1 MLRSVSLLLWAVSFS
16 YQTEKVCIS
25 EHGDCNSAL
34 NCKQC
39 RPLQWLV
46 SNAQFISNN
55 SMVAFLP
62 GNHTLNGSRL
72 DTGLVTIKN
81 KNNLSLIAL
90 DSDTSTMVLCTGKQS
105 GFLIKYSMNIHIR
118 GIVFKDCG
126 VTFTKTMSALHLFG
140 VVNATLTKIAILNGT
155 GYNLVLS
162 STCGGYIDITDS
174 SFIAY
179 PQESGS
185 NTGNVII
192 QLDFSCSNNQL
203 VATTVSLNNTVI
215 SLHDKKIKSE
225 KESKEHKRKGLKLW
239 IHQAMVN
246 VTVYNTTVENHAER
260 NVEINMLNFNDNSSR
275 VYIIDSC
282 ILNGRS
288 DTGAG
293 VYVSLAKYES
303 CSEYQKKNTA
313 ILSFINTTFQ
323 GNKASYSGGAVQLH
337 TEPQGSF
344 CKINLDKCT
353 FTHNQAMIGG
363 ALLITQGKLPTFTAH
378 ANPQV
383 SVYINNC
390 TFEENCLTQY
400 GNSKDAIVSLNEVD
414 EVCIRN
420 TEFIKNEGSPLL
432 LVASTVLFE
441 ESVKFISNRA
451 KYGAAIR
458 VCEHSFFFLQKGT
471 HVFFE
476 NNKAM
481 IAGGAIY
488 VEDQHTNL
496 VPQCFFQPLSN
507 SSVTELKEEMSLNFT
522 NNTATLAGDAIYGGS
537 VDHCSTT
544 FFSLNSR
551 NYRKHKHVFEA
562 IFNFSQYLASTV
574 TSNPRGVCICD
585 PNTGQP
591 NCTVRELLLGEHYP
605 GERFI
610 VNVTAVGQRGGTV
623 PALIDVTDSSAN
635 VTLFPHHYRLPTTT
649 KCQSITLAV
658 FSQANKTVAFNMSVV
673 ETNPVKEHFDYFA
686 ESDVRINVKMA
697 DCPWIFQLDKFTNSC
712 KCNTIFNHN
721 LGEHL
726 CNISSMSFTK
736 THSVWVECVVERNS
750 SPEAPTC
757 SKIKLSNYCKNT
769 NCRHAKI
776 YTPYNLSTRQ
786 CTEGREGRLCGICKS
801 NYSLSLGTPQ
811 CLFTADHCSIWRTL
825 AIIIVFLLAGIFLI
839 CILTILNFT
848 VAEGTVNGVLYYSN
862 AIQANHDIFFNS
874 TFLGSCNYTLRV
886 IFAWMNLDLGFNQLC
901 FYSGMTAY
909 QRIWLEYCFLLYLL
923 LLGVLIVFL
932 SRKYICFTRL
942 VGRNV
947 VPVLSTVVSISLYK
961 LVKNSLKAFN
971 CSSRHFWSTDNKQ
984 TNLWLEDETMTC
996 FTAKHIPLVLLSLF
1010 LCLAAVLYTM
1020 CLLMIQCLQRR
1031 SDWSILKWV
1040 NKLRPFFDAN
1050 TGPCRDQY
1058 QFWPGLLLFIRVGII
1073 TLSSINVKP
1082 RLLAVTAI
1090 SMLLFILIFVFPKG
1104 VYKKWPLNV
1113 FEFCFFFCLALS
1125 FATVAYSID
1134 KKKFHEKQASTT
1146 VAIALLILLT
1156 VILYHTYNR
1165 VSGTK
1170 RGSKMIAWIKHNFQ
1184 CKPRRLDDQNV
1195 TPNET
1200 TPLVHPQLMPRM
1212 VNFITPREPLLEDD

>member
-62 GNHTLNGSRL
+62 GNHTLNSNRL
-72 DTGLVTIKN
+72 DTGLVTIEN

-126 VTFTKTMSALHLFG
+126 VTSTKTMSALHLFG
-140 VVNATLTKIAILNGT
+140 VVNATLTKIALLNGT

-179 PQESGS
+179 PPESDS

-225 KESKEHKRKGLKLW
+225 GESKEWNRKGLKLW
-239 IHQAMVN
+239 IYQPMVN

-260 NVEINMLNFNDNSSR
+260 NVEINMLDFNDNSSR

-282 ILNGRS
+282 IGNGRS
-288 DTGAG
+288 DTGGG

-323 GNKASYSGGAVQLH
+323 GNKATYSGGAVQLH

-344 CKINLDKCT
+344 CKINFDKCT
-353 FTHNQAMIGG
+353 FTHNRAMIGG
-363 ALLITQGKLPTFTAH
+363 ALFITQGKLPTFTAH
-378 ANPQV
+378 ADTQV

-390 TFEENCLTQY
+390 TFEENYLTKY
-400 GNSKDAIVSLNEVD
+400 GNNEDAIVSLNEVN
-414 EVCIRN
+414 EV
-420 TEFIKNEGSPLL
+420 TIKNTVFMENKGSSLL

-496 VPQCFFQPLSN
+496 VPKCFFQPLSN

-537 VDHCSTT
+537 VDRCSTKM
-544 FFSLNSR
+544 FSQ
-551 NYRKHKHVFEA
+551 NYREHTHMFEA
-562 IFNFSQYLASTV
+562 IFNFSPYLASTV

-635 VTLFPHHYRLPTTT
+635 VTVFPYHYRLPTTT

-673 ETNPVKEHFDYFA
+673 ETNPVKEHFNYFTA
-686 ESDVRINVKMA
+686 SDVRISVKMA
-697 DCPWIFQLDKFTNSC
+697 DCPWIFQLNSNTNSC
-712 KCNTIFNHN
+712 ECSNIFNHKWTD
-721 LGEHL
+721 LVE
-726 CNISSMSFTK
+726 CNISSMSFAK
-736 THSVWVECVVERNS
+736 LQRVWVECVVERTS

-757 SKIKLSNYCKNT
+757 RKIKLSNHCKNT
-769 NCRHAKI
+769 NCRDAKI
-776 YTPYNLSTRQ
+776 YTSYNLSTRQ
-786 CTEGREGRLCGICKS
+786 CTEGREGRLCGKCKS
-801 NYSLSLGTPQ
+801 NYSLSLGAPQ

-825 AIIIVFLLAGIFLI
+825 ALIIAFFLAGIFLY
-839 CILTILNFT
+839 CILTVSNFT
-848 VAEGTVNGVLYYSN
+848 VAEGTVNGVLYCVN
-862 AIQANHDIFFNS
+862 AIQANHDRFFNNRY
-874 TFLGSCNYTLRV
+874 LGHYNNILRV
-886 IFAWMNLDLGFNQLC
+886 IFAWMNLDPGFNQLC

-909 QRIWLEYCFLLYLL
+909 HRIWLEYCFLLYLL

-932 SRKYICFTRL
+932 SRKYIRFTRL

-947 VPVLSTVVSISLYK
+947 VSVLSTVVSISLYK

-971 CSSRHFWSTDNKQ
+971 CSSKHFWSSDNKQ
-984 TNLWLEDETMTC
+984 TILWLEDETMDC
-996 FTAKHIPLVLLSLF
+996 FSAKHIPLFLLSLF
-1010 LCLAAVLYTM
+1010 LFFVAALYTM
-1020 CLLMIQCLQRR
+1020 CLIMIQCLQRR
-1031 SDWSILKWV
+1031 SNWSILKWV

-1058 QFWPGLLLFIRVGII
+1058 RFWPGLLLFFRIAII
-1073 TLSSINVKP
+1073 VSVFSDLRT
-1082 RLLAVTAI
+1082 RLLTVASISTA
-1090 SMLLFILIFVFPKG
+1090 LFFLSFVLPKG

-1113 FEFCFFFCLALS
+1113 FEFSILFYLAVS
-1125 FATVAYSID
+1125 FVAVSYAKD
-1134 KKKFHEKQASTT
+1134 RHEFHEGQANTIMT
-1146 VAIALLILLT
+1146 IALLTLLP
-1156 VILYHTYNR
+1156 VVLYHTYNR

-1170 RGSKMIAWIKHNFQ
+1170 RGSKMIAWIKHKFQ
-1184 CKPRRLDDQNV
+1184 YKPRRLDDQNV

-1200 TPLVHPQLMPRM
+1200 TPLVHPQLMPRV

>member
-16 YQTEKVCIS
+16 YQTEMVCIS

-34 NCKQC
+34 NCKLC

-55 SMVAFLP
+55 SMVTFLP
-62 GNHTLNGSRL
+62 GNHTLNSNRL
-72 DTGLVTIKN
+72 DTGLVTIEN

-90 DSDTSTMVLCTGKQS
+90 DSDTRTMVLCTGKQS
-105 GFLIKYSMNIHIR
+105 GFLIQYSMNIHIR

-140 VVNATLTKIAILNGT
+140 VVNAKLTEIAILNGT

-162 STCGGYIDITDS
+162 STCGGNIDITDS

-192 QLDFSCSNNQL
+192 QLDFSCSNTQV

-225 KESKEHKRKGLKLW
+225 KESKEHKRKGLQLW
-239 IHQAMVN
+239 IHQPMVK

-260 NVEINMLNFNDNSSR
+260 NVEISMLNFNDNSSR

-288 DTGAG
+288 DTGGG
-293 VYVSLAKYES
+293 VYVSLAKHES
-303 CSEYQKKNTA
+303 CSEYHKKNTA

-344 CKINLDKCT
+344 CKINFDKCT

-496 VPQCFFQPLSN
+496 VPKCFFQPLSN

-537 VDHCSTT
+537 VDRCSTKM
-544 FFSLNSR
+544 FSQ
-551 NYRKHKHVFEA
+551 NYREHTHMFEA
-562 IFNFSQYLASTV
+562 IFNFSPYLASTV

-635 VTLFPHHYRLPTTT
+635 VTVFPHHYELPTTT

-673 ETNPVKEHFDYFA
+673 ETNPVKEHFDYFT

-712 KCNTIFNHN
+712 KCNTIFKHSF
-721 LGEHL
+721 GEYL
-726 CNISSMSFTK
+726 CNISSMSSIK

-757 SKIKLSNYCKNT
+757 RKIKLSNHCKNT

-776 YTPYNLSTRQ
+776 YTPYNMSTRQ
-786 CTEGREGRLCGICKS
+786 CTEGREGRLCGKCKS
-801 NYSLSLGTPQ
+801 NYSLSLGAPQ
-811 CLFTADHCSIWRTL
+811 CLFTADYCSIWRTL
-825 AIIIVFLLAGIFLI
+825 ALIIAFFLAGIFLY
-839 CILTILNFT
+839 CILTVLNFT
-848 VAEGTVNGVLYYSN
+848 VAEGTVNGLLYCVN
-862 AIQANHDIFFNS
+862 AIQANHDIFFNNS
-874 TFLGSCNYTLRV
+874 YRSHYNTILRV
-886 IFAWMNLDLGFNQLC
+886 IFAWMNLDLGFNQQC
-901 FYSGMTAY
+901 FYSRMTAY
-909 QRIWLEYCFLLYLL
+909 QQAWLEYCFLLYLL

-932 SRKYICFTRL
+932 SRKYIRFTRL

-947 VPVLSTVVSISLYK
+947 VPVLSTVVSIALYK
-961 LVKNSLKAFN
+961 LVKNSIKAFH
-971 CSSRHFWSTDNKQ
+971 CSSSQFWSTDTKQ
-984 TNLWLEDETMTC
+984 TILWLEDETIDC
-996 FTAKHIPLVLLSLF
+996 FSAKHIPLFLLSLF
-1010 LCLAAVLYTM
+1010 LFFAAVLYAM
-1020 CLLMIQCLQRR
+1020 CLIMIQCLQRR

-1040 NKLRPFFDAN
+1040 NKLRPFFDAH

-1058 QFWPGLLLFIRVGII
+1058 RFWPGLLLFFRISII
-1073 TLSSINVKP
+1073 LLILSDLRT
-1082 RLLAVTAI
+1082 RLLTVAIASTA
-1090 SMLLFILIFVFPKG
+1090 LFFLIFVFPKG

-1113 FEFCFFFCLALS
+1113 FEFSLLFYLAVS
-1125 FATVAYSID
+1125 FVAVCYVKDRHKFQEWQANATM
-1134 KKKFHEKQASTT
+1134 T
-1146 VAIALLILLT
+1146 IALLIFLS

-1170 RGSKMIAWIKHNFQ
+1170 RGSKMIAWFKHKFR
-1184 CKPRRLDDQNV
+1184 CKRRRLHDQNV
-1195 TPNET
+1195 TPNEN
-1200 TPLVHPQLMPRM
+1200 TPLVHPQLMPRV